1 MSGWIKIH
9 RSITDHW
16 LYNEKRTYS
25 KLEAWYDL
33 LLNVNYTDTK
43 TVIKGKLYEVK
54 RGQSIMSLDSWAK
67 RWNWDKSKVRRFLVM
82 LQKDEMIEL
91 ISDNITTQLTICK
104 YESYQGDG
112 NADETRKKRKRNANE
127 IQTTPIEESKE
138 TKNNTY
144 SFLASLLDNGF
155 DEKLSREWMEVRK
168 QLKAVNTETSFNSF
182 MSQVQKHGGDRN
194 HILRKCVERSW
205 KGFNA
210 NWLEKE
216 NDRLLNALKNN

>member
-33 LLNVNYTDTK
+33 LLNVNYSDTK
-43 TVIKGKLYEVK
+43 TIIKGKLYDVK

-67 RWNWDKSKVRRFLVM
+67 RWNWDKSKVRRFLNV

-91 ISDNITTQLTICK
+91 VSDNITTQLTICK
-104 YESYQGDG
+104 YESYQGEG

-127 IQTTPIEESKE
+127 IQTTPIEERKENKKE
-138 TKNNTY
+138 TIP
-144 SFLASLLDNGF
+144 SF
-155 DEKLSREWMEVRK
+155 DEFLDYAIS
-168 QLKAVNTETSFNSF
+168 LKPNINTEDVKLKYNSW
-182 MSQVQKHGGDRN
+182 V
-194 HILRKCVERSW
+194 
-205 KGFNA
+205 
-210 NWLEKE
+210 E
-216 NDRLLNALKNN
+216 NDWSVNRKGKLQPIVRWKVTLSNTIPYLREVENEEPKELILARKLGLC

>member
-33 LLNVNYTDTK
+33 LLNVNYTDAK
-43 TVIKGKLYEVK
+43 IVIKGKLYEVK
-54 RGQSIMSLDSWAK
+54 RGQSIMSLDSWAN

-127 IQTTPIEESKE
+127 IQTKPIKESKE
-138 TKNNTY
+138 NKKETIP
-144 SFLASLLDNGF
+144 SL
-155 DEKLSREWMEVRK
+155 DEFIAYAIS
-168 QLKAVNTETSFNSF
+168 LKSNVNTDDVKLKYNSWIENDW
-182 MSQVQKHGGDRN
+182 SVSRN
-194 HILRKCVERSW
+194 GKLQPILRW
-205 KGFNA
+205 KVTLSNTMPY
-210 NWLEKE
+210 LRE
-216 NDRLLNALKNN
+216 NKIVTQTEIWEGC